1 MTLPLFVYLTLTSVV
16 YLILRS
22 IYRLTLHPLASFPGP
37 KLAAI
42 TRAYEVYF
50 EVVKGGRFS
59 DEIKRMHDTYGPI
72 VRYNP
77 SELHIIDPSFYDQI
91 YNFNHDIDRPPMTF
105 SNLQNSPSFKQH
117 RIRRKAYGSYFS
129 KAAVLQLE
137 EVIISNVRLL
147 CDRFAEVVIA
157 AKPIDL
163 GLYIRSLTSEII
175 LEYSLAQR
183 YGFLADPIKAESY
196 FKGQNSLFKALY
208 PYREST
214 IIFTIMNAMTKLPDF
229 MLKNNPILAFSKE
242 LERRLA
248 MLRTG
253 NDASVRTLSSKH
265 RVLYEDRPNFALP
278 LEDKTE
284 VAQLQ
289 SAQMLVGAGF
299 ETTAYTLET
308 CFFHLCDQ
316 WTLLD
321 RLRREVEDAFP
332 DVDTEMDLTKLEKLP
347 FLNAVVEE
355 SLRMSLGVITR
366 LPRINTHEDMTYTE
380 SKTGL
385 EWKIPK
391 GWAVGMSIR
400 FMHYNDEVFVDP
412 KRFEPER
419 WLQGEKSVLLRR
431 HLVPFSR
438 GARVCLGKE

>member
-1 MTLPLFVYLTLTSVV
+1 MTLPLFTYLIPATLI

-22 IYRLTLHPLASFPGP
+22 IYRLTLHPLAHFPGP

-42 TRAYEVYF
+42 TRVYEVYF
-50 EVVKGGRFS
+50 EIVKGGRFS
-59 DEIKRMHDTYGPI
+59 DEIKRMHDIYGPI
-72 VRYNP
+72 VRYSP
-77 SELHIIDPSFYDQI
+77 SQLHIIDPSFYDQI
-91 YNFNHDIDRPPMTF
+91 YNFDHHIDRPPATF
-105 SNLQNSPSFKQH
+105 SNLQNSPSFEQH

-137 EVIISNVRLL
+137 EVIVSNVRML
-147 CDRFAEVVIA
+147 CDRFAEAVIA
-157 AKPIDL
+157 AKPVDL
-163 GLYIRSLTSEII
+163 GLYFRSLTSEII

-183 YGFLADPIKAESY
+183 YGFLADPAKAEGY
-196 FKGQNSLFKALY
+196 FKSQNSLFKALY

-214 IIFTIMNAMTKLPDF
+214 IMFTIMNAMMMLPDF
-229 MLKNNPILAFSKE
+229 MLKDNPVIAFSKE

-253 NDASVRTLSSKH
+253 DDSSVRTLSSKH
-265 RVLYEDRPNFALP
+265 KVIYEDRPNFALP
-278 LEDKTE
+278 PEDKTE
-284 VAQLQ
+284 LAQLQ
-289 SAQMLVGAGF
+289 SAQMMVSAGF

-308 CFFHLCDQ
+308 CFFHLCNQ
-316 WTLLD
+316 RVLLD
-321 RLRREVEDAFP
+321 KLRKELEAAFP
-332 DVDTEMDLTKLEKLP
+332 DVEAEMTWTKLEKLP
-347 FLNAVVEE
+347 YLSAVVEE
-355 SLRMSLGVITR
+355 SLRMSLGVIAR
-366 LPRINTHEDMTYTE
+366 LPRINSHKDMIYTE
-380 SKTGL
+380 SKTGR

-400 FMHYNDEVFVDP
+400 FMHYNDEVFVEP

-419 WLQGEKSVLLRR
+419 WLQGESSEVLRR